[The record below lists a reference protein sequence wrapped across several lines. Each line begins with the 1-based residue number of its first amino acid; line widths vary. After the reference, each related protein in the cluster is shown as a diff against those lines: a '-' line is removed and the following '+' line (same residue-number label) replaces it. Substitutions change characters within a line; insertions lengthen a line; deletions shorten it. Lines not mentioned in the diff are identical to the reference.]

1 MIFILFILTNKLK
14 NSFLLILKLLILK
27 QLINNL
33 KMNFYEQKHQNR
45 IDFTS
50 AWFSILM

>member
-1 MIFILFILTNKLK
+1 MVQMLKFGTIFILASTTTRIKNK
-14 NSFLLILKLLILK
+14 
-27 QLINNL
+27 LINNL

-50 AWFSILM
+50 AWFSIRM